1 MKKFFALMLVLAMA
15 CAMLPAAAEE
25 DMTGVWYMKT
35 MTVGEQ
41 TIDVA
46 MMGMEGSLTLNA
58 DGTGVMASSG
68 QESECTWTA
77 TSITIN
83 GDTAE
88 LALADGAL
96 VITSEGTSMTFSR
109 EAPSAVEM
117 APENL
122 NAAAE
127 DFNGNWVCAYL
138 EMEGTI
144 VPASLMEAAGQ
155 ALPVITF
162 DNGKF
167 TLEGGTLGDVLGAIL
182 PELTYAEG
190 VYTGETSFGDTVIPF
205 RLSLLEDGM
214 LRFSCTMGETPTTMY
229 FKTAEAEAPAA

>member
-1 MKKFFALMLVLAMA
+1 MKKFFALILVLAMA
-15 CAMLPAAAEE
+15 CALLPATAEE

-35 MTVGEQ
+35 MVVGEQ

-58 DGTGVMASSG
+58 DGTGVMASNG
-68 QESECTWTA
+68 QDSECSWTP

-88 LALADGAL
+88 LALVDGEL
-96 VITSEGTSMTFSR
+96 VISSEGTSMVFSR

-127 DFNGNWVCAYL
+127 DFNGNWTCAYL
-138 EMEGTI
+138 DMEGTI

-155 ALPVITF
+155 ALPVIAF
-162 DNGKF
+162 ENGKF
-167 TLEGGTLGDVLGAIL
+167 SLEGGTLGDVIGAIL
-182 PELTYAEG
+182 PELTYADG
-190 VYTGETSFGDTVIPF
+190 VYTGESTFGDTVIPF
-205 RLSLLEDGM
+205 RLSLLEDGL

-229 FKTAEAEAPAA
+229 FTRAEAEAPAA